1 VFIEAMTKRWPG
13 SNPLWPEPATGVTDI
28 GIATG
33 ERQAGGEHRDWV
45 EQHDPVLRLTRE
57 LVRAAG
63 DADRRALALDQAVR
77 TRIDAAVRFALESPL
92 PAAATAFDHV
102 FA

>member
-1 VFIEAMTKRWPG
+1 
-13 SNPLWPEPATGVTDI
+13 
-28 GIATG
+28 
-33 ERQAGGEHRDWV
+33 
-45 EQHDPVLRLTRE
+45 VLRLIRE
-57 LVRAAG
+57 LARAAG

-92 PAAATAFDHV
+92 PAAASAFDHV